1 MIMVK
6 NIFGWGGCIEQDKHK
21 GNVQRDIL
29 WNDVLSAL
37 VWSVCRTI
45 WYQGEENFH
54 CPCFLQGNVLFHT
67 VIVSTYKLFEKM
79 TNKNDTTVIAELFQG
94 QTSAEWFTG

>member
-6 NIFGWGGCIEQDKHK
+6 NIFGWGGCIEQSKYK
-21 GNVQRDIL
+21 GNVQRDTL

-37 VWSVCRTI
+37 GWSACRKI

-54 CPCFLQGNVLFHT
+54 CPCFHQGNVLFQM

-79 TNKNDTTVIAELFQG
+79 TNKNGTTAISELFQG
-94 QTSAEWFTG
+94 QTSAE